1 MEYIGEHLWPGQ
13 LGNLLLVFSFTSAI
27 LACVA
32 YFKSANADLESIT
45 WKRLARFAFRAHAFF
60 VFSSISLLF
69 YIITQHYFEYQYAW
83 QHSSKELPMRYML
96 SCFWEGQEGSF
107 LLWSFWH
114 CVIGLILQFTARDWE
129 SSVMTVVT
137 SVQVFLASML
147 LGVYI
152 FDYHLGSNP
161 FLLLREHPQFSNM
174 PFVKI
179 PTYLQTL
186 DGRGLNPLLQNY
198 WMTIH
203 PPTLF
208 LGFASTVVPFAY
220 AIAGLWQKQFTAW
233 LKPSLPWTLF
243 GVMILGTGI
252 LMGGAW
258 AYESLSFGGFWAWD
272 PVENASL
279 VPWLTFVSA
288 LHVMLIVRA
297 RNHSVGTAAVLC
309 IATFILILYSTFLTR
324 SGILGDTSVHAFTDL
339 GMSGQLLVYML
350 FFTLLPAFL
359 ILNSK
364 KSILIYVINIVGFIY
379 GITFGY
385 HFNYSQYIIT
395 IQGFGLVFFNLYIIY
410 SAIPNSQNEEESITS
425 REFWMILGTLVLV
438 VSAFQIIST
447 TSIPVF
453 NKLFNT
459 KIAPPSKPIEHYN
472 SWQVPIAAL
481 LSLLIAITQYFNYK
495 NTGMDKFWKALMR
508 PLVISI
514 VVTIIGIFYLQ
525 LYTPFYV
532 VLFFGALFAVI
543 ANIDYMIRFGKSNFL
558 KSGASISHVG
568 FALVLLGALVS
579 TSKSL
584 VISQNTSGTDISKL
598 GKDFSNNDN
607 ILLRERDTLQMGKYL
622 VTYSAKRKEGVNH
635 YFDIDYFER
644 NEKGKP
650 EKKFTLSPLV
660 QVNPRMGNVAE
671 PDTRHYLTSDVYTH
685 ITYADMSQFD
695 EQKNDFKEG
704 KKNTVKTGDTI
715 FASNSI
721 IVVDGLFKDVDKAKY
736 KLEENDIAVG
746 AHLLITDISNHT
758 YEANPVFV
766 IRGSYLVPVAEEIK
780 DLGLKFEFTSL
791 NTDNGKVD
799 IVVYEKNKSD
809 NFIIMKAI
817 IFPFINILWIGCL
830 VMIVGISISI
840 LQRVRRTI
848 TI

>member
-60 VFSSISLLF
+60 VFSSIGLLF

-339 GMSGQLLVYML
+339 GMSGQLLVYLL
-350 FFTLLPAFL
+350 FYIA
-359 ILNSK
+359 IA
-364 KSILIYVINIVGFIY
+364 IYFMVINY
-379 GITFGY
+379 K
-385 HFNYSQYIIT
+385 HFPKQ
-395 IQGFGLVFFNLYIIY
+395 
-410 SAIPNSQNEEESITS
+410 EKEESITS

-453 NKLFNT
+453 NKVFST

>member
-60 VFSSISLLF
+60 VFSSIGLLF

-339 GMSGQLLVYML
+339 GMSGQLLVYLL
-350 FFTLLPAFL
+350 FYIA
-359 ILNSK
+359 IA
-364 KSILIYVINIVGFIY
+364 IYFMVINY
-379 GITFGY
+379 K
-385 HFNYSQYIIT
+385 HFPKQ
-395 IQGFGLVFFNLYIIY
+395 
-410 SAIPNSQNEEESITS
+410 EKEESITS

-514 VVTIIGIFYLQ
+514 VVAIIGILYLQ

>member
-60 VFSSISLLF
+60 VFSSIGLLF

-339 GMSGQLLVYML
+339 GMSGQLLVYLL
-350 FFTLLPAFL
+350 FYIA
-359 ILNSK
+359 IA
-364 KSILIYVINIVGFIY
+364 IYFMVINY
-379 GITFGY
+379 K
-385 HFNYSQYIIT
+385 HFPKQ
-395 IQGFGLVFFNLYIIY
+395 
-410 SAIPNSQNEEESITS
+410 EKEESITS

-453 NKLFNT
+453 NKLFST

-495 NTGMDKFWKALMR
+495 NTGMDKFWKALIR

-766 IRGSYLVPVAEEIK
+766 IRGSYLVPVAEEVK

>member
-32 YFKSANADLESIT
+32 YFKSANADLESIA

-60 VFSSISLLF
+60 VFSSIGLLF

-288 LHVMLIVRA
+288 LHVMLIARA

-339 GMSGQLLVYML
+339 GMSGQLLVYLL
-350 FFTLLPAFL
+350 FYIA
-359 ILNSK
+359 IA
-364 KSILIYVINIVGFIY
+364 IYFMVINY
-379 GITFGY
+379 K
-385 HFNYSQYIIT
+385 HFPKQ
-395 IQGFGLVFFNLYIIY
+395 
-410 SAIPNSQNEEESITS
+410 EKEESITS

-453 NKLFNT
+453 NKLFST

-514 VVTIIGIFYLQ
+514 VVAIIGILYLQ

-758 YEANPVFV
+758 YEANPIFV
-766 IRGSYLVPVAEEIK
+766 IRGSYLVPVAEELK